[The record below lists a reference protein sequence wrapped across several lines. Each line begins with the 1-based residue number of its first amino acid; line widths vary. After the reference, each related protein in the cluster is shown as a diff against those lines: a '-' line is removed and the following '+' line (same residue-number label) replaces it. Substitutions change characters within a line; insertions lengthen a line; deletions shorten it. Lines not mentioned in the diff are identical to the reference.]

1 MTVVLLAA
9 ILAGF
14 VLALF
19 APRIC
24 CCARGD
30 TGWLLAL
37 LPLGLVVFFAS
48 QTQLVASGEAL
59 HEYYAW
65 VPALGVNLSFH
76 LDGLSLLFAL
86 LITGIGALILIY
98 AGGYLAG
105 HPQLGRLYAFLLL
118 FMGSMLGLV
127 LADNILTLFV
137 FWELTSISSY
147 FLIGFNH
154 ERHESRAAALQ
165 ALLVTGGGGLALL
178 AGLLLLG
185 QAGESYE
192 LSVLL
197 NQPENFRSHPFY
209 VPALLLI
216 LMGAFTK
223 SAQFPFHFWLPGAM
237 EAPTPVS
244 AYLHSATMVK
254 AGIYLLARL
263 SPILDGTDVWF
274 WCMTLVGGITMLLGA
289 SLAIVQ
295 SDLKRILAYS
305 TISSLG
311 TLTLFLGLGG
321 TLVIQ
326 AAMAYLLGHALYKGA
341 LFLVAGTLDHETG
354 SRDADRLGGLF
365 RAMPVTSVAA
375 GVAALSMAGL
385 PPLLGFLSKELSY
398 EAILNVP
405 GAAWVTA
412 GVVTTNILLVTVA
425 VVAGIRPFLG
435 RAIPTPRSAHEAPP
449 SLWLGPVVLAGL
461 SMTWGVWPALGS
473 DSLVS
478 AASASVLGA
487 AVDTHMQL
495 WHGLNLALALSAV
508 TLIGGVIVYI
518 SRGPLR
524 RSVSRWESLGK
535 WGPTGWYKLALRG
548 LNGVADGQTRLLQS
562 GYLRYYLMIVFV
574 ITTGLVGTT
583 LVGRGR
589 LVEPGDWSGLRFYDI
604 GLVVLILLATVATL
618 LAKTR
623 LAAIAALGVVG
634 YGVALIFVLF
644 GAPDVAM
651 TQFLVET
658 LTVILFVLVFY
669 HVRETAALSGP
680 LAKGRDALIAAAVGV
695 LMTAFV
701 LVATSVQYHRPISSE
716 FVKLSVSEAHG
727 RNLVNVILVD
737 FRGLDTLGEITVL
750 AAAGI
755 GVYGLLKLRVG
766 KMVSQAIGENRS
778 GQVPQVDEANQSRG
792 LSVSNVITEPNPQR
806 EGIRRSMNSLILRAA
821 TRFMLPLLLLFSIF
835 LLLRGHNEPGGGF
848 SGGLVG
854 ASAFV
859 LYGFAFGVPEAKWT
873 LRVNPRR
880 LIGAGLLMALGSGC
894 LAFLTER
901 PLMTGVWGGWNV
913 PAFGT
918 LYLGTPLVFDV
929 GVYLVVVG
937 VTLSIFFP
945 LAEE

>member
-1 MTVVLLAA
+1 MTVGLLAA
-9 ILAGF
+9 ILSGF
-14 VLALF
+14 VLALV
-19 APRIC
+19 APKIC
-24 CCARGD
+24 CVTRGY

-37 LPLGLVVFFAS
+37 LPMGLVVYFAS
-48 QTQLVASGEAL
+48 HAQLVASGGAI
-59 HEYYAW
+59 HESYAW
-65 VPALGVNLSFH
+65 VPALGVNFSFH

-98 AGGYLAG
+98 AGGYLAE

-127 LADNILTLFV
+127 LADNLLALFV

-147 FLIGFNH
+147 FLIGFDH
-154 ERHESRAAALQ
+154 ERRESRAAALQ

-185 QAGESYE
+185 QAGGSFE
-192 LSVLL
+192 LSAILS
-197 NQPENFRSHPFY
+197 QPGDFRSHPLY
-209 VPALLLI
+209 VPTLLLI
-216 LMGAFTK
+216 LVGAFTK

-263 SPILDGTDVWF
+263 SPILGGTEVWF
-274 WCMTLVGGITMLLGA
+274 WCVTLVGGITMLLGA
-289 SLAIVQ
+289 WLALVQ

-305 TISSLG
+305 TVSALG

-326 AAMAYLLGHALYKGA
+326 AAMAFLLGHALYKGA

-354 SRDADRLGGLF
+354 TRNADRLGGLF
-365 RAMPVTSVAA
+365 RAMPVTAVAA

-398 EAILNVP
+398 EAALHAP
-405 GAAWVTA
+405 GAAWVAA
-412 GVVTTNILLVTVA
+412 GVVTANILLVAVA
-425 VVAGIRPFLG
+425 GVAGIRPFLG
-435 RAIPTPRSAHEAPP
+435 SAIPTPKPAHEAPP

-461 SMTWGVWPALGS
+461 SVAWGVWPALGA

-478 AASASVLGA
+478 AASTSVLGA
-487 AVDTHMQL
+487 AVDTHLKL

-508 TLIGGVIVYI
+508 TLVGGAIVYA

-524 RSVSRWESLGK
+524 RSASRWESLGK
-535 WGPTGWYKLALRG
+535 WGPAGWYELALRG

-574 ITTGLVGTT
+574 TTTGLAGAT

-589 LVEPGDWSGLRFYDI
+589 LAGPGDWSVLHFYDV
-604 GLVVLILLATVATL
+604 GLVVLILLATVATV

-669 HVRETAALSGP
+669 HLRETPALSGP
-680 LAKGRDALIAAAVGV
+680 LARGRDALLAAAVGV
-695 LMTAFV
+695 LMTALV
-701 LVATSVQYHRPISSE
+701 LVATDVQYHPPISSE
-716 FVKLSVSEAHG
+716 FVRLSVSEAHG

-766 KMVSQAIGENRS
+766 KKTSQAVDELGS
-778 GQVPQVDEANQSRG
+778 DQTPHVDEADQGRG
-792 LSVSNVITEPNPQR
+792 LSVAEPINEPITEPITNPIAKQG
-806 EGIRRSMNSLILRAA
+806 ERS
-821 TRFMLPLLLLFSIF
+821 
-835 LLLRGHNEPGGGF
+835 
-848 SGGLVG
+848 
-854 ASAFV
+854 
-859 LYGFAFGVPEAKWT
+859 
-873 LRVNPRR
+873 
-880 LIGAGLLMALGSGC
+880 
-894 LAFLTER
+894 
-901 PLMTGVWGGWNV
+901 
-913 PAFGT
+913 
-918 LYLGTPLVFDV
+918 
-929 GVYLVVVG
+929 
-937 VTLSIFFP
+937 
-945 LAEE
+945 